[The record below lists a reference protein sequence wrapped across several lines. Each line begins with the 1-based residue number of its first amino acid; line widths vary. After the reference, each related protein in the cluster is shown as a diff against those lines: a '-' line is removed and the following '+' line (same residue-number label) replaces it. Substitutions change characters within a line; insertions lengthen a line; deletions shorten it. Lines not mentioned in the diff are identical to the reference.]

1 MSLKTL
7 SARIDYLGGDQLSRI
22 NKQKLQSFRAALK
35 NDYNSRLIKT
45 DKYASVPCIIKN
57 NAYGLKADYDKKYI
71 SVEFSAGLEAGD
83 VFQCLDDNSRW
94 MIYLPILT
102 ETAYLRSEIIRCD
115 HSLNINGREYF
126 VYFQGPVETDIRW
139 FIKNGINA
147 NELNKSG
154 TVYIKKDDNTLSFF
168 HRFTK
173 IKINGHMWEV
183 QVTDPISVPGIL
195 ELELQEYYDNK
206 EADLPQVKPS
216 DKNQLIKGEKIVKQ
230 NTSVGYMVD
239 DSIYNPSTSWTIAG
253 NDRVK
258 IEEVLNNGQI
268 CKVKVN
274 EGAIGKFTLLYGT
287 NSMEI
292 TIDTSDSF
300 ISGPI
305 EVFPYST
312 NRYSITL
319 PQGKEALFRTD
330 NPNAKIVA
338 VGDDYCDV
346 EIVSGKSG
354 KFKVMVKID
363 ETIYE
368 LPVKI
373 KSL

>member
-45 DKYASVPCIIKN
+45 DKHASVPCIIKN

-115 HSLNINGREYF
+115 HSLNINGKEYF

-168 HRFTK
+168 HRFAK

-258 IEEVLNNGQI
+258 IEETLNGGKI
-268 CKVKVN
+268 CKVKIH
-274 EGAIGKFTLLYGT
+274 EGAVGKFTLTYGK
-287 NSMEI
+287 NSLEV
-292 TIDTSDSF
+292 TIDTADSF
-300 ISGPI
+300 ISGPV

-312 NRYSITL
+312 NRYSIAL

-330 NPNAKIVA
+330 NPNTKIVA

>member
-45 DKYASVPCIIKN
+45 DKHASVPCIIKN

-115 HSLNINGREYF
+115 HSLNINGKEYF

-274 EGAIGKFTLLYGT
+274 EGAIGKFTLSYGT

-300 ISGPI
+300 INGPI

-312 NRYSITL
+312 NRYSIAL

>member
-45 DKYASVPCIIKN
+45 DKHASVPCIIKN

-115 HSLNINGREYF
+115 HSLNINGKEYF

-230 NTSVGYMVD
+230 NTSIGYMVD

-274 EGAIGKFTLLYGT
+274 EGAIGKFTLSYGT

-300 ISGPI
+300 INGPT

-312 NRYSITL
+312 NRYSIVL

-330 NPNAKIVA
+330 NPNAKVVA

-363 ETIYE
+363 EDIYE

>member
-45 DKYASVPCIIKN
+45 DKHASVPCIIKN

-115 HSLNINGREYF
+115 HSLNINGKEYF

-154 TVYIKKDDNTLSFF
+154 TVYIKKDDNTLQFF

-239 DSIYNPSTSWTIAG
+239 DSIYNPSTSWTIAE

-268 CKVKVN
+268 CKVKIY
-274 EGAIGKFTLLYGT
+274 EGAVGKFTLMYGT

-300 ISGPI
+300 IIGPI

-330 NPNAKIVA
+330 NPNAKVVA
-338 VGDDYCDV
+338 VGDNYCDV

>member
-45 DKYASVPCIIKN
+45 DKHASVPCIIKN

-115 HSLNINGREYF
+115 HSLNINGKEYF

-230 NTSVGYMVD
+230 NTSIGYMVD

-274 EGAIGKFTLLYGT
+274 EGAIGKFTLSYGT

-300 ISGPI
+300 INGPT

-312 NRYSITL
+312 NRYSIVL
-319 PQGKEALFRTD
+319 PQGKQALFKTD
-330 NPNAKIVA
+330 NPRAKVVA

-363 ETIYE
+363 EAIYD

>member
-45 DKYASVPCIIKN
+45 DKHASVPCIIKN

-115 HSLNINGREYF
+115 HSLNINGKEYF

-139 FIKNGINA
+139 FIKNSINA

-239 DSIYNPSTSWTIAG
+239 DSIYNPSTSWTIVE

-274 EGAIGKFTLLYGT
+274 EGAIGKFILSYGT

-300 ISGPI
+300 IHGPI

-312 NRYSITL
+312 NRYSIIL
-319 PQGKEALFRTD
+319 PQGKEALFKTD
-330 NPNAKIVA
+330 NPNAKVVA
-338 VGDDYCDV
+338 VGDDYCDI

-363 ETIYE
+363 ENIYE